1 MSRLRAGSKHHG
13 GMSFK
18 DIFNPICALAART
31 CEKSPVAADLVR
43 KVDFKGKG
51 RIVQRIRSG
60 AMAREIVADCNGI
73 QYQLDLR
80 DDIQRELYFNVYER
94 EDLKL
99 ALDLIPIGGTCID
112 IGANNGAFALQF
124 ARKVGR
130 AGVVHAYEPDP
141 AIFSRL
147 WSNRGLNRFE
157 KVLHCHRVA
166 VSNVNGSVT
175 FHGSDPGHSGWGS
188 LIEFSDIAVRT
199 SAVNATTLDA
209 IVATEHLGKVDLLKI
224 DVEAHEPEVLAGG
237 KAALE
242 QQKFRFIMIEYNGV
256 RLAERGKTLAE
267 LLEPL
272 TGAGYAPVMLR
283 TALISQMLDRLVPP
297 ESIVTNFLFAPV
309 GKGSVGSTNGVKY

>member
-1 MSRLRAGSKHHG
+1 MSRLRANKNHS

-18 DIFNPICALAART
+18 DIFDPICDLAART
-31 CEKSPVAADLVR
+31 CEKSPLAADLVR

-60 AMAREIVADCNGI
+60 AMARELVADCGGI
-73 QYQLDLR
+73 QYRLDLR

-94 EDLKL
+94 EDLKV
-99 ALDLIPIGGTCID
+99 ALEQIPVGGTCID

-124 ARKVGR
+124 ARKVGP

-141 AIFSRL
+141 TVFSRL
-147 WSNRGLNRFE
+147 WSNRSLNRFE
-157 KVLHCHRVA
+157 KVLHCHRAA

-209 IVATEHLGKVDLLKI
+209 IVTAEGLEKVDFLKI

-242 QQKFRFIMIEYNGV
+242 RQLFRFIMIEYNGV
-256 RLAERGKTLAE
+256 RLAERGKTLE
-267 LLEPL
+267 DLLQPL
-272 TGAGYAPVMLR
+272 QSAGYAPVMLR
-283 TALISQMLDRLVPP
+283 TDLINQMLERVVPP

-309 GKGSVGSTNGVKY
+309 AKISVDPVKRGKY